1 MKTQKEIEN
10 LLGRKTIE
18 LDTHNIASLI
28 RNNVILVTGAGGSIG
43 SELCRQ
49 IIKYNPK
56 KLLMLDIYE
65 NNLYELELDLKSKLG
80 KNKICPIIASIR
92 DYQRLEEIFKIYNPY
107 LVFHAAAHKH
117 VPLMEDNP
125 TEAIKN
131 NVFGTKNLIDIS
143 DKYKVKR
150 FTLIST
156 DKAVNPTSIMGAT
169 KNICEMLIQAKNK
182 ESSTE
187 FVAVRFGNVLE
198 SNGSVIPIFKRQISD
213 GGPVTVTH
221 KDITRF
227 FMTIPEAVGL
237 ILQATTYAKGGEVFV
252 LDMGKPIKIYDLAE
266 TLIKLSGLT
275 PNKDIKIEI
284 TGLRP
289 GEKLYEELM
298 LDFNNFIETNH
309 QKIYIEKAKDIS
321 ITDINSKLEL
331 LNNTINKRNIS
342 KKEIQKVLKNIVP
355 TYNFS

>member
-143 DKYKVKR
+143 DKYKDKR
-150 FTLIST
+150 ITLIST

-198 SNGSVIPIFKRQISD
+198 SNGSVIPIFKRQISV

-321 ITDINSKLEL
+321 ITDLNSKLEL
-331 LNNTINKRNIS
+331 LNNTINKSNIS
-342 KKEIQKVLKNIVP
+342 KKEIQKVLKNIIP